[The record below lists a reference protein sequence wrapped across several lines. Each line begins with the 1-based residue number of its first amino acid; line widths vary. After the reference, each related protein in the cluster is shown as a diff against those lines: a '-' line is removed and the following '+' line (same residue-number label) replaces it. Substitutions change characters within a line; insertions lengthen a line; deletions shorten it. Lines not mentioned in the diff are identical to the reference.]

1 MYSSGNASN
10 RARLRFPPQ
19 HVQFLLA
26 LVLVLLPF
34 SLDLAYCRSFATL
47 WSVAVLSVS
56 NLNSVWVQAS
66 IPHTG
71 LAPLVTPRITGLCWR
86 HAGTLLQHLALPLG
100 LKSSIPARKRAT
112 PYIHLKPTSL
122 IP

>member
-10 RARLRFPPQ
+10 LARLRFPPQ

-56 NLNSVWVQAS
+56 NLNNVWVQAS

-71 LAPLVTPRITGLCWR
+71 LAPLFTPRITGLCWR
-86 HAGTLLQHLALPLG
+86 HAGTFAT
-100 LKSSIPARKRAT
+100 SSPSFGSEVFNSGKEAGD
-112 PYIHLKPTSL
+112 SL
-122 IP
+122 HPS

>member
-10 RARLRFPPQ
+10 CAGLRLPPQ

-26 LVLVLLPF
+26 IVLVLLPF

-56 NLNSVWVQAS
+56 NLISVWVQAS

-71 LAPLVTPRITGLCWR
+71 LPPSLLLESLDS
-86 HAGTLLQHLALPLG
+86 AGDMLEHLQHLPLLFG

-112 PYIHLKPTSL
+112 PYNHLRPTSIIL
-122 IP
+122 